1 MTGFNAFHIGLRTF
15 GTKIVPR
22 VENVHPSVHGSL
34 GDYPIEP
41 DALHFL
47 VAEERKQLVDVV
59 NVEIN
64 KYVLNKCLVGNGSH
78 LRQVVRPKAILSFQP
93 TKQISSDI
101 IVHNLEAKIGIFL
114 ETAKQIGKNKQ
125 KSNKTPTGEQNLL

>member
-15 GTKIVPR
+15 GAKIVPR
-22 VENVHPSVHGSL
+22 VENVHPPVHRSL
-34 GDYPIEP
+34 RGYPVEP
-41 DALHFL
+41 DALYLF
-47 VAEERKQLVDVV
+47 VAEERKQLVDVID
-59 NVEIN
+59 VEIHE
-64 KYVLNKCLVGNGSH
+64 YVLDECLVGNGFH
-78 LRQVVRPKAILSFQP
+78 LRQVVRPKAILSFQL

-125 KSNKTPTGEQNLL
+125 KSNKTPTGEQNLP